1 MYAGDCMHTCV
12 SVSPKSIFARTNRCL
27 ASLLCSRGQAPSFFP
42 QSTSPFSPLL
52 SFHEHLFSSH
62 GGDTCIP
69 AVSQRNQVTS
79 QTGCHYNGSCKQ
91 AGFPLNTHSGEQRR
105 MHLHNV
111 DAKCI
116 RLLIWFLSVK
126 SRHTHHHPPPPS
138 ATHTHVNRQISKRKS
153 RQESSAHPHFSLPL
167 ARCFFSYQIPEK
179 MTYGGGQ
186 V

>member
-1 MYAGDCMHTCV
+1 MYAGDCMHACV

-42 QSTSPFSPLL
+42 QSPSPFSPLL

-91 AGFPLNTHSGEQRR
+91 AGFPLNTHSGEQRK

-126 SRHTHHHPPPPS
+126 SRHTH
-138 ATHTHVNRQISKRKS
+138 THTPP
-153 RQESSAHPHFSLPL
+153 HPSL
-167 ARCFFSYQIPEK
+167 RH
-179 MTYGGGQ
+179 THT
-186 V
+186 